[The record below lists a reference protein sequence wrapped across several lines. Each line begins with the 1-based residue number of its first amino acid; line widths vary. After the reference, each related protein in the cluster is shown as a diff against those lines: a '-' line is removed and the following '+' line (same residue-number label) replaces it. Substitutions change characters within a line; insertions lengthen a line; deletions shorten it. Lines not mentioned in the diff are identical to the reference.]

1 MDVAGSVGVAALY
14 EETPSGYAKFTL
26 GLIALSD
33 HRPVKAIDLLDV
45 SYFNENVNNWFCMD
59 IGNCRAT
66 DVMNRDRFCA

>member
-14 EETPSGYAKFTL
+14 EERPSGYSKFAF

-45 SYFNENVNNWFCMD
+45 SYFNKNVNNWFGMD
-59 IGNCRAT
+59 IGNCRAA
-66 DVMNRDRFCA
+66 DVMNRARFFT